1 MTEDPAPPRRW
12 LVELDGRVR
21 GSLAMSRLDVTA
33 TEAGPVTTLASDI
46 LKVYG
51 VDIVQVGWTA
61 GERGAAAGSRFQLSG

>member
-1 MTEDPAPPRRW
+1 
-12 LVELDGRVR
+12 
-21 GSLAMSRLDVTA
+21 MSRLDVTA

>member
-1 MTEDPAPPRRW
+1 
-12 LVELDGRVR
+12 
-21 GSLAMSRLDVTA
+21 MSRLDVTA

-61 GERGAAAGSRFQLSG
+61 GERGSSERLVAPAPVAPAAAGSRFQLSG